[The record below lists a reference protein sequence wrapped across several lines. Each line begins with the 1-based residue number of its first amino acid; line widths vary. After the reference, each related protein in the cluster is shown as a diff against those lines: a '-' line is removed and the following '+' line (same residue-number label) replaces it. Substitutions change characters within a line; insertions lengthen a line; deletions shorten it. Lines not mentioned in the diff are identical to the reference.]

1 MKYVVTWE
9 TRQNFSEEIQER
21 SLSVL
26 GKWSPPASATF
37 HQFVARLDG
46 GGGYAV
52 VETEDTE
59 ALALDV
65 ATFSAY
71 FDMKVHPCLDMMDAA
86 RIEGAAIEFRHSV
99 S

>member
-9 TRQNFSEEIQER
+9 NRQSFTEQTQER

-26 GKWSPPASATF
+26 GKWSPPASVTF
-37 HQFVARLDG
+37 HQFVARVDG
-46 GGGYAV
+46 GGGFAIIETDD
-52 VETEDTE
+52 VE
-59 ALALDV
+59 AMAQDV

-71 FDMKVHPCLDMMDAA
+71 FDMHVHPCLDMTDAA

>member
-9 TRQNFSEEIQER
+9 NRQTFGEETQER

-26 GKWSPPASATF
+26 GKWAPPETVTF

-46 GGGYAV
+46 RGGYAV
-52 VETEDTE
+52 VETDDVE
-59 ALALDV
+59 AMAQDV

-71 FDMKVHPCLDMMDAA
+71 FDMQVHPCLDMTDAA
-86 RIEGAAIEFRHSV
+86 RIEGAAIEFRRSV